1 MFSPSGCGAPPGY
14 LCFRRQVVVP
24 HRGVFVFAVRLWCST
39 GVSLFPPSGCGAPP
53 GYLCFRRQVVVLHR
67 GIFVYAVASACLLLV
82 IFSRRDVARLRRADA
97 YGCTKVPRWDKLQNL
112 RRTKAVPFGNHKI
125 DNEKIFPLI
134 LYRHEQ
140 NTGTGV

>member
-1 MFSPSGCGAPPGY
+1 MA
-14 LCFRRQVVVP
+14 P
-24 HRGVFVFAVRLWCST
+24 HRGIFVFAVRLWCST

-97 YGCTKVPRWDKLQNL
+97 YGCTKVPRWGNYKIYDEKKLSVGNCKTCGEKISRWKLQNL
-112 RRTKAVPFGNHKI
+112 WQINIPREITKYAANKKTSCTHK
-125 DNEKIFPLI
+125 
-134 LYRHEQ
+134 
-140 NTGTGV
+140 V